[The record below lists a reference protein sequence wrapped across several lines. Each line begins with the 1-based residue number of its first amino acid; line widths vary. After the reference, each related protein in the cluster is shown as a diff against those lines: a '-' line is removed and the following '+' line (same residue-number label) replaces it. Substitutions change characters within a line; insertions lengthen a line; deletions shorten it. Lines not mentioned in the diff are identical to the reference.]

1 MEKCEKLEVNPEK
14 TKVRRKNLVDSELNN
29 EIKKNMNTS
38 VLAINFPRE
47 LTGQRNIFEIFGR
60 YGEIVQ
66 SRVILAGAKI
76 PNYLRVS
83 KTKQNI
89 MRSGF

>member
-1 MEKCEKLEVNPEK
+1 MYLSTLKIGYTFMNDFI
-14 TKVRRKNLVDSELNN
+14 RQ

-47 LTGQRNIFEIFGR
+47 LTSQRKINEIFGKF
-60 YGEIVQ
+60 GEIVQ

-83 KTKQNI
+83 TIRKET
-89 MRSGF
+89 